1 MGRRP
6 SGKREKLVASAIDC
20 FHQRGIAATSLA
32 DVAKS
37 ADVPLGNVF
46 YYFKSKDELTHA
58 VADEWCARLSGYL
71 ADIAQ
76 NPDPWA
82 RLVAFID
89 GASAARLGYTEKG
102 CPLAGLS
109 RDIRQGQAQGDDARR
124 IHDIQVR
131 WLCSQ
136 FQEAGLSETDAESRG
151 KWVMIGLQGSY
162 ILAHATAEEEYI
174 LVAVQNLKDW
184 IAAERSG
191 RQQSG
196 GPPL

>member
-20 FHQRGIAATSLA
+20 FHQRGIPATSLA

-46 YYFKSKDELTHA
+46 YYFKSKDELAHA

-71 ADIAQ
+71 ADIDQ
-76 NPDPWA
+76 HPDPWV
-82 RLVAFID
+82 RLIAFVD

-109 RDIRQGQAQGDDARR
+109 RDIRQGQTQHDDARR
-124 IHDIQVR
+124 VHDIQVR

-136 FQEAGLSETDAESRG
+136 FQEAGFSEADAGSRG
-151 KWVMIGLQGSY
+151 KWVMTGLQGSY
-162 ILAHATAEEEYI
+162 MLAHATAEEEYI

-184 IAAERSG
+184 ITAERSS
-191 RQQSG
+191 RQQSDG
-196 GPPL
+196 SPL